1 MDRLR
6 PYGWK
11 NPVWCFIRAESRDAQ
26 AGSLTVGDRGLKWRE
41 SGGRTLSLLDC
52 YPRRTGGEPGSPH
65 VRGAYVRL
73 GLLPL
78 PVG

>member
-1 MDRLR
+1 M
-6 PYGWK
+6 
-11 NPVWCFIRAESRDAQ
+11 S
-26 AGSLTVGDRGLKWRE
+26 
-41 SGGRTLSLLDC
+41 SLLDC
-52 YPRRTGGEPGSPH
+52 NPRRPGDVPGSPH